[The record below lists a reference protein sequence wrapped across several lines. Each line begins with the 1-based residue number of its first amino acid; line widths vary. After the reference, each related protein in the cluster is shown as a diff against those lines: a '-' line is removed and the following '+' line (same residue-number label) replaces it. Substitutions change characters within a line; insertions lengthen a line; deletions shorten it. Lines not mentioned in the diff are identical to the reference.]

1 MSWLRRIVDWSVCAL
16 FTVLVLATT
25 YAVFMRYFI
34 GDPVH
39 WSEEV
44 MGLLTVWIVMLGA
57 IAAERDGEN
66 LSIPIFTDMMPTVM
80 RRLVE
85 VLIKALS
92 LVALVFIAYL
102 AWKLAEK
109 TTYKITQILRISFW
123 WIDIPVAVGSLG
135 MGVYMLQSLI
145 TTVKALVK
153 GEDE

>member
-1 MSWLRRIVDWSVCAL
+1 
-16 FTVLVLATT
+16 
-25 YAVFMRYFI
+25 MRYFI